1 MTRILA
7 KHPTIQPEN
16 YQRSKN
22 SKDLRVKSLL
32 LPCSDL
38 MYPELIFDSS
48 LNIKEKVFYN
58 LEDIYLLPLH
68 PYYHIYID
76 RSIQY
81 DLKNVNPVATYIY
94 RQSIRSFVGKNTIE
108 TIHGDV
114 LFFGSVNA
122 DTKENDDIDYSVPY
136 EIVEQIA
143 RYYDFNIFPSS

>member
-16 YQRSKN
+16 YQRSKH

-32 LPCSDL
+32 LPSSDL
-38 MYPELIFDSS
+38 MYPELIFDFS
-48 LNIKEKVFYN
+48 LNIKQKIFYN
-58 LEDIYLLPLH
+58 LEDIFLLPLH

-76 RSIQY
+76 RSVQY

-94 RQSIRSFVGKNTIE
+94 RQSIRSFIGKNSIE

-114 LFFGSVNA
+114 LFFGSV
-122 DTKENDDIDYSVPY
+122 DVETKENDDIDYSVPY

>member
-16 YQRSKN
+16 YQKSKN
-22 SKDLRVKSLL
+22 SIDLRVKSLF
-32 LPCSDL
+32 LPHSDL
-38 MYPELIFDSS
+38 MYPELIFDTSS
-48 LNIKEKVFYN
+48 NIKRKVFYN
-58 LEDIYLLPLH
+58 IEDVYLLPLH

-76 RSIQY
+76 RSLQY

-94 RQSIRSFVGKNTIE
+94 RQSIRSFVGKNSTD

-114 LFFGSVNA
+114 LFFGSV
-122 DTKENDDIDYSVPY
+122 DVETKENDNIDYSVPY

>member
-16 YQRSKN
+16 YQSSKD
-22 SKDLRVKSLL
+22 SKDLRVTSLF
-32 LPCSDL
+32 LPSSDL
-38 MYPELIFDSS
+38 MYPELIFDFS
-48 LNIKEKVFYN
+48 LNIKQKVFYN
-58 LEDIYLLPLH
+58 LEDIFLLPLH

-76 RSIQY
+76 RSLQY

-94 RQSIRSFVGKNTIE
+94 RQSIRSFIGKNSID

-114 LFFGSVNA
+114 LFFGSV
-122 DTKENDDIDYSVPY
+122 DIETKENDNIDYSVPY

>member
-1 MTRILA
+1 MTKILA

-16 YQRSKN
+16 YQRNKN
-22 SKDLRVKSLL
+22 LKDLRVKSLL
-32 LPCSDL
+32 LPSSDL
-38 MYPELIFDSS
+38 TYPELIFDYS
-48 LNIKEKVFYN
+48 LNTKQKVFHN

-76 RSIQY
+76 KSVQY

-94 RQSIRSFVGKNTIE
+94 RQSIRSFIGKNSVE
-108 TIHGDV
+108 TIHGNV

-143 RYYDFNIFPSS
+143 RYYDFNIFPSN

>member
-7 KHPTIQPEN
+7 KHPTIQHEN
-16 YQRSKN
+16 YQRSKD
-22 SKDLRVKSLL
+22 SKDLRVKSLF
-32 LPCSDL
+32 LPSSDL
-38 MYPELIFDSS
+38 MYPELIFDFS
-48 LNIKEKVFYN
+48 LNIKQKVFYN
-58 LEDIYLLPLH
+58 LEDIFLLPLH

-76 RSIQY
+76 RSLQY

-94 RQSIRSFVGKNTIE
+94 RQSIRSFIGKNSIE

-114 LFFGSVNA
+114 LFFGSV
-122 DTKENDDIDYSVPY
+122 DVETKENDDIDYSVPY

>member
-16 YQRSKN
+16 YQRSKD
-22 SKDLRVKSLL
+22 SKDLRVKSLF
-32 LPCSDL
+32 LPSSDL
-38 MYPELIFDSS
+38 MYPELIFDFS
-48 LNIKEKVFYN
+48 LNIKQKVFYN
-58 LEDIYLLPLH
+58 LEDIFLLPLH
-68 PYYHIYID
+68 PYYHIYIY
-76 RSIQY
+76 RSLQY

-94 RQSIRSFVGKNTIE
+94 RQSIRSFIGKNSIE

-114 LFFGSVNA
+114 LFFGSV
-122 DTKENDDIDYSVPY
+122 DVETKENDDIDYSVPY